1 MKWLLKTTKVI
12 KNCPKN
18 YLKTSYK
25 FLSFWSSLM
34 LGLRLGYRNLPKMA
48 AFFKGLEGEKVEEIV
63 YLFMP
68 KGSCIY
74 IQTPF
79 TT

>member
-1 MKWLLKTTKVI
+1 
-12 KNCPKN
+12 
-18 YLKTSYK
+18 
-25 FLSFWSSLM
+25 M

-48 AFFKGLEGEKVEEIV
+48 VFFKGLDLEGEKVEEIV

>member
-1 MKWLLKTTKVI
+1 
-12 KNCPKN
+12 
-18 YLKTSYK
+18 
-25 FLSFWSSLM
+25 M